1 MLGDVLMKPVIETR
15 GISKRYKNFQ
25 AVNDVSISIDKEEIY
40 GFIGLN
46 GSGKTTTIRML
57 LGMIKPS
64 AGVCHIKGEKVSP
77 SNHQIWRSVG
87 HIVETP
93 HSYPELTVREN
104 LEIFRRLKLVEAA
117 EAVDKVMN
125 QLNLA
130 RYADKKA
137 GNLSLGNAQRLGIA
151 KALIHSPDIMIL
163 DEPMNG
169 LDPSGI
175 VEVRELL
182 QDLAFN
188 KGVTILLSSHQLSEV
203 AIIATKIGIIH
214 EGSLIEEISTNKLNV
229 LLDQQL
235 IVGTRDNQSAQK
247 SLENAGYISKI
258 NHHGLIEIS
267 DERAIQK
274 PDDISRLLVNNGYPP
289 TKLMIQ
295 ERNLESYFLKSIE
308 KGGDR

>member
-1 MLGDVLMKPVIETR
+1 MGPIIETC
-15 GISKRYKNFQ
+15 GISKSYKNFQ
-25 AVNDVSISIDKEEIY
+25 AVKSVSISIDKGEIY

-57 LGMIKPS
+57 LGMIKPT
-64 AGVCHIKGEKVSP
+64 AGVCHIKGEKVAP
-77 SNHQIWRSVG
+77 ANYQIWRSVG

-93 HSYPELTVREN
+93 HPYPELTVREN
-104 LEIFRRLKLVEAA
+104 LEIFRRLKLVEEAG
-117 EAVDKVMN
+117 AVDRVMK
-125 QLNLA
+125 QLNLT

-151 KALIHSPDIMIL
+151 KALIHSPDILIL

-182 QDLAFN
+182 QDLSFN

-203 AIIATKIGIIH
+203 AMIATKIGIIH
-214 EGSLIEEISTNKLNV
+214 EGHLIEEISTNKLNA

-235 IVGTRDNQSAQK
+235 IVDTRDNQSAQT
-247 SLENAGYISKI
+247 SLENAGYLSKI
-258 NHHGLIEIS
+258 NNHDLIEIS
-267 DERAIQK
+267 NERAIQK
-274 PDDISRLLVNNGYPP
+274 PEEVSRLLVNNSYPP
-289 TKLMIQ
+289 TKLMVQ
-295 ERNLESYFLKSIE
+295 ERNLESYFLRAIE

>member
-1 MLGDVLMKPVIETR
+1 MEPVIETH

-25 AVNDVSISIDKEEIY
+25 AVKDVSISIDKGEIY

-64 AGVCHIKGEKVSP
+64 TGVCHIKGKKVTP
-77 SNHQIWRSVG
+77 SNHEIWKSVG

-93 HSYPELTVREN
+93 HSYPELTVTEN
-104 LEIFRRLKLVEAA
+104 LEICRRLRLVEDSSAA
-117 EAVDKVMN
+117 DKVMA
-125 QLNLA
+125 QLNLT
-130 RYADKKA
+130 RYANKKA
-137 GNLSLGNAQRLGIA
+137 GNLSMGNAQRLGIA
-151 KALIHSPDIMIL
+151 KALIHSPDILIL

-188 KGVTILLSSHQLSEV
+188 KGVTILLSSHQLNEV
-203 AIIATKIGIIH
+203 AMIATTIGIIH
-214 EGSLIEEISTNKLNV
+214 EGSLIEGISTNRLNA

-235 IVGTRDNQSAQK
+235 IVDTLDNQSARS
-247 SLENAGYISKI
+247 SLEHAGHLSKI
-258 NHHGLIEIS
+258 NSHGLIEIS
-267 DERAIQK
+267 CEHAIQN
-274 PDDISRLLVNNGYPP
+274 PDEVSRLLVDNGFPP
-289 TKLMIQ
+289 TRLMVQ
-295 ERNLESYFLKSIE
+295 EKDLESYFLKAIE
-308 KGGDR
+308 KGGER

>member
-1 MLGDVLMKPVIETR
+1 MEPVIETH

-25 AVNDVSISIDKEEIY
+25 AVKDVSISIDKGEIY

-64 AGVCHIKGEKVSP
+64 TGVCHIKGKKVTS
-77 SNHQIWRSVG
+77 SNHEIWKSVG

-93 HSYPELTVREN
+93 HSYPELTVTEN
-104 LEIFRRLKLVEAA
+104 LEICRRLRLVEDSS
-117 EAVDKVMN
+117 AVDKVMA
-125 QLNLA
+125 QLNLT
-130 RYADKKA
+130 RYANKKA

-151 KALIHSPDIMIL
+151 KALIHSPDILIL

-188 KGVTILLSSHQLSEV
+188 KGVTILLSSHQLNEV
-203 AIIATKIGIIH
+203 AMIATTIGIIH
-214 EGSLIEEISTNKLNV
+214 EG
-229 LLDQQL
+229 
-235 IVGTRDNQSAQK
+235 
-247 SLENAGYISKI
+247 
-258 NHHGLIEIS
+258 
-267 DERAIQK
+267 
-274 PDDISRLLVNNGYPP
+274 
-289 TKLMIQ
+289 
-295 ERNLESYFLKSIE
+295 
-308 KGGDR
+308 